1 MTSVPSRLNDLLSLA
16 KEPSS
21 EKRRELLRGITDVF
35 LESTSE
41 FNISQAE
48 NFGAIVGQIAREF
61 EMSVRKELAER
72 LACVPEAPRNLIS
85 QLANDD
91 IDVAQSVLSQSGVL
105 HDADLIAIIR
115 LQSQEHLAAICDRP
129 TISENVSDELVQRG
143 NDQVVLKLVANG
155 GAQISRGSMETI
167 VQRSEKNK
175 ALQAPVINRQDLPP
189 DLMNEMFFFVSSKLR
204 SYILDRNKDLDPD
217 AVDEAIQRTTDSL
230 SQDLESSERK
240 LTRAQEYVEQA
251 EHRKELNESF
261 LVRMVREKKIR
272 EFLYAFSKL
281 TGLDERT
288 ANRVLSDPTG
298 EAVAIACKSSQFD
311 RSTFST
317 IILLMDKGQ
326 LRNLNNTNV
335 LLRIYDRIDT
345 ETAQRVMRFWR
356 IRKKTLQEK
365 ESIAA

>member
-1 MTSVPSRLNDLLSLA
+1 MTSAPSRLNDLLTLA

-35 LESTSE
+35 LESTE
-41 FNISQAE
+41 DFDASQAE
-48 NFGAIVGQIAREF
+48 NFGAIAGQIAREF

-72 LACVPEAPRNLIS
+72 LSCVPEAPRNLIS
-85 QLANDD
+85 QLANDE
-91 IDVAQSVLSQSGVL
+91 IEVAHSVLSQSGVL

-115 LQSQEHLAAICDRP
+115 LQGQEHMAAICERN
-129 TISENVSDELVQRG
+129 TISEKVTDELVERG
-143 NDQVVLKLVANG
+143 NDQVFLKLVANE
-155 GAQISRGSMETI
+155 GAVISRGSMETI

-175 ALQAPVINRQDLPP
+175 ALQAPIIQRQDLPP
-189 DLMNEMFFFVSSKLR
+189 DLMNDMFFFVSSKLR
-204 SYILDRNKDLDPD
+204 SYILDRNKGLDPD
-217 AVDEAIQRTTDSL
+217 MVDEAIQRTTDSL
-230 SQDLESSERK
+230 SRDLETSEKK
-240 LTRAQEYVEQA
+240 LTRAQQYVEQA
-251 EHRKELNESF
+251 ASRKELNESF

-272 EFLYAFSKL
+272 EFLCAFSHL
-281 TGLDERT
+281 TGLDERS

-298 EAVAIACKSSQFD
+298 EAIAIACKASQFD

-335 LLRIYDRIDT
+335 LLRIYDKIDT

-356 IRKKTLQEK
+356 VRRMTIEK

>member
-1 MTSVPSRLNDLLSLA
+1 MTSAPSRLNDLLSLA

-41 FNISQAE
+41 FNLSQAE

-61 EMSVRKELAER
+61 EMSVRKELSER
-72 LACVPEAPRNLIS
+72 LACVPEAPHNLIA

-91 IDVAQSVLSQSGVL
+91 IEVAHAVLSKSGVL
-105 HDADLIAIIR
+105 HDADLVAIVR

-129 TISENVSDELVQRG
+129 TVSENVSDELVQRG
-143 NDQVVLKLVANG
+143 DDTVFLKLVSNE
-155 GAQISRGSMETI
+155 GATISRDSMETI
-167 VQRSEKNK
+167 VERSEKVK
-175 ALQAPVINRQDLPP
+175 SLQDPIIQRQDLPP
-189 DLMNEMFFFVSSKLR
+189 DLMNEMFFFVSTKLR
-204 SYILDRNKDLDPD
+204 SYILDRNKGLDPRI
-217 AVDEAIQRTTDSL
+217 VDEAIQSTTDSL
-230 SQDLESSERK
+230 SKDHEKSEKK
-240 LTRAQEYVEQA
+240 LTRAQQFVEQA
-251 EHRKELNESF
+251 ANRRELNESF

-272 EFLYAFSKL
+272 EFLCAFSRL
-281 TGLDERT
+281 TELDERSS
-288 ANRVLSDPTG
+288 NRVLSDPTG
-298 EAVAIACKSSQFD
+298 EAIAIACKSSQFD

-335 LLRIYDRIDT
+335 LLRIYDKIDT

-356 IRKKTLQEK
+356 VRQMTLAEK
-365 ESIAA
+365 EAIAA